1 MSVESNEVL
10 LKFVLKLQLRIL
22 KIIDP
27 TLKKKKE
34 KSGDKTSPTKK
45 PAGFRF
51 GDWDDPWIVNS
62 ENVDNWENLEK
73 CLKVSKNFPAFKA
86 RYIPRPRGPTKAVRD
101 VINHLMSYPENHN
114 FYLNCKRCY
123 VHVADNRWEQL
134 HPRKFFPQLRA
145 KILEHYKTL
154 VLRAHPEP
162 AMNAFASE
170 QLKKA
175 SLDSWTN
182 GDLEVLFSKYGK
194 ASFDRREKTR
204 SSTFPKNV
212 KVV

>member
-10 LKFVLKLQLRIL
+10 LKFLLKLQLRIL

-27 TLKKKKE
+27 KLKKMKE

-45 PAGFRF
+45 PAGFRL
-51 GDWDDPWIVNS
+51 GEWDDDWSGN
-62 ENVDNWENLEK
+62 EDNWENLEK
-73 CLKVSKNFPAFKA
+73 CLKVSKNFAAFQA

-101 VINHLMSYPENHN
+101 VINHLMSNPENHD
-114 FYLNCKRCY
+114 FYLSCKRCY
-123 VHVADNRWEQL
+123 AHVGDNRWEQL

-145 KILEHYKTL
+145 KILLHYKTL

-182 GDLEVLFSKYGK
+182 GDLEKLFSKYGK
-194 ASFDRREKTR
+194 ASFDRRERTR
-204 SSTFPKNV
+204 TKNV
-212 KVV
+212 